1 VGRLTRARAGVVAL
15 AVIAATSAGVAQD
28 AGDPSALV
36 RQLRQFEPAIAVRTT
51 PAEQRRADVYAKL
64 RVLGSKA
71 VPALQEGLTDRDV
84 RVRRNVALYLSW
96 AGGGYSEPAIDVTPF
111 VPQLIVALRDADDM
125 VIARSAQALAHPGAK
140 AAVAIADLVRLL
152 EDRREGVR
160 IGACMGLA
168 GIGPA
173 ARDALPAL
181 RRALDDPHKDVRHFA
196 KRAIGKIEQPTP

>member
-15 AVIAATSAGVAQD
+15 ALVSATIAGSAQD
-28 AGDPSALV
+28 AGEATAVV
-36 RQLRQFEPAIAVRTT
+36 RQLGQFKAEIDPRPLPI
-51 PAEQRRADVYAKL
+51 EQRRADLYAKL

-71 VPALQEGLTDRDV
+71 VPALQKGLTDRDV
-84 RVRRNVALYLSW
+84 RVRRNVSLYLSW
-96 AGGGYSEPAIDVTPF
+96 AGGGYGEPAIDVAPF
-111 VPQLIVALRDADDM
+111 VPQLIVALRDADDV

-152 EDRREGVR
+152 GDRREGVR
-160 IGACMGLA
+160 IGACIGLA

-181 RRALDDPHKDVRHFA
+181 RRAVDDPHKDVRHFA
-196 KRAIGKIEQPTP
+196 KRAIGKIEQPKP